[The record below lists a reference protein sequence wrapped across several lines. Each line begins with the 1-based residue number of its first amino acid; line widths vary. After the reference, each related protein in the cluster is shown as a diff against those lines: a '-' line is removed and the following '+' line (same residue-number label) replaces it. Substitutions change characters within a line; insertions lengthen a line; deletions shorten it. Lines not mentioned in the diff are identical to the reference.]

1 MQTRD
6 QSSSTLSHASVTEAG
21 RKTRCATVDLLLQG
35 LLGICDVVQVRRPGL
50 LSTEASAWHG
60 GSNPSERLGTAHL
73 ERHKRWVLLDLVSL
87 LDERCDV
94 LAFRQDN
101 RAVNVDGHALTL
113 VLNRCVI
120 DSFVRSI
127 VGRVTMVTVVAV
139 GGGHVGMETVI
150 GIPVPVKH
158 ILSLVNSIRVPV
170 DGVPVVLLVNHI
182 LAVSVVNRDAIGPD
196 TMFLQVAGGVNLLQC
211 SVDVLS
217 KLGIVARVSKGE
229 VIADESELV
238 LNLFKVVVRM
248 VALTIKVVVVS
259 NALFLLLEEVHQ
271 VVRIFDRMFAEVG
284 LTPLYIADS
293 GAKHLSN
300 WSGGIEMRCRKFWSK
315 MS

>member
-1 MQTRD
+1 M
-6 QSSSTLSHASVTEAG
+6 EA
-21 RKTRCATVDLLLQG
+21 
-35 LLGICDVVQVRRPGL
+35 I
-50 LSTEASAWHG
+50 
-60 GSNPSERLGTAHL
+60 
-73 ERHKRWVLLDLVSL
+73 
-87 LDERCDV
+87 
-94 LAFRQDN
+94 
-101 RAVNVDGHALTL
+101 
-113 VLNRCVI
+113 
-120 DSFVRSI
+120 
-127 VGRVTMVTVVAV
+127 
-139 GGGHVGMETVI
+139 I

-196 TMFLQVAGGVNLLQC
+196 TMLLQVACGVNLLQC